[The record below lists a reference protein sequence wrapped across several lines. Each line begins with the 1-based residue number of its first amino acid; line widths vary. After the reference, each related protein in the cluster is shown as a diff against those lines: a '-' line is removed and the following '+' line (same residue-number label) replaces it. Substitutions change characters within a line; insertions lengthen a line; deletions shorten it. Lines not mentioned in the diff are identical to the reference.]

1 MGLDRRPDAEPAQW
15 VKRRIRSTTSATG
28 AAPKWVSAPIARTQA
43 VNHDRGMSAA
53 HQLRV
58 QAADLAARAN
68 DLHATSAVPESW
80 PAVPDLLADLEQML
94 RVLSASSYELA
105 AGAAPAVSKFRLWLN
120 PRAPTASVQAG
131 LSRQHEVQLISALHD
146 VAAEFNACAKSCHK
160 AREVVGLLTACR
172 LESASEKSTRPRS
185 VADRTG

>member
-1 MGLDRRPDAEPAQW
+1 MGQ
-15 VKRRIRSTTSATG
+15 KTHSRITIHATSATR
-28 AAPKWVSAPIARTQA
+28 KWVSAPIARA
-43 VNHDRGMSAA
+43 LPVNHDLGMSATD
-53 HQLRV
+53 QLRV
-58 QAADLAARAN
+58 QATDLAARAN
-68 DLHATSAVPESW
+68 DLHAIHADPESW
-80 PAVPDLLADLEQML
+80 SAVPDLLADLEQIL
-94 RVLSASSYELA
+94 RALSASSHELA
-105 AGAAPAVSKFRLWLN
+105 AGAAPGVSKLRLWLN

-146 VAAEFNACAKSCHK
+146 VAAEFNACAKACRK